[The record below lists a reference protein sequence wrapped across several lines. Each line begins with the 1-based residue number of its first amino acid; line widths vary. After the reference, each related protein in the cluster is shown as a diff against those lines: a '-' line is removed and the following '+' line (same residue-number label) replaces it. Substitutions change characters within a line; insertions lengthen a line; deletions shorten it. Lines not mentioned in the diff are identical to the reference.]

1 MRFGQ
6 NLHRYQVVEWA
17 PFYVDYQLLKQQYKT
32 AHRLAL
38 HRNEAPDLKGLPH
51 LPSPFREYTV
61 IVAQTSELPYTMNC
75 PKQHL
80 SMNGS
85 MKPSSRASRLC
96 MNTIVPM
103 SPST

>member
-17 PFYVDYQLLKQQYKT
+17 PFYIDYQVLKQRYKT
-32 AHRLAL
+32 AQRLAVD
-38 HRNEAPDLKGLPH
+38 RDEAVDLTGLLH
-51 LPSPFREYTV
+51 LPSPFREYIV
-61 IVAQTSELPYTMNC
+61 IVAQTSELPCTRNFR
-75 PKQHL
+75 KQDP

-96 MNTIVPM
+96 MNSIVSTI
-103 SPST
+103 TWT